1 MVAALGI
8 TTGFAGMI
16 RGLKSIITLQKDFE
30 KANAVLAGVLGKSR
44 KETVKLQK
52 DSLRLGQTTAFTAKQ
67 VVDLQIELEAL
78 TKSEGGEMYTSEDVL
93 IALENHNKK
102 DIDLTKISMQKYLTL
117 QKKS

>member
-1 MVAALGI
+1 MCNYSGALRGLKTMVAALGI

-67 VVDLQIELEAL
+67 VVDLQTE
-78 TKSEGGEMYTSEDVL
+78 L
-93 IALENHNKK
+93 IASPKQGGKGERWY
-102 DIDLTKISMQKYLTL
+102 IRRRS
-117 QKKS
+117 